1 MDVGIKLQEIQSYLS
16 DILELSND
24 EVSIIKT
31 CINYVHEQAPT
42 EVPLIIKKTNDLI
55 AASENLSWIILI
67 VSRKIVEIQLKIK
80 KVKSPAFTMLTR
92 QGRPSATAIEYEI
105 LHNYP
110 DIMEAEEQ
118 LDVLNKLLDYF
129 KHLEKSIDRYL
140 WMLRDGSSFHK

>member
-1 MDVGIKLQEIQSYLS
+1 MNVGIKLQEIQTYLK

-24 EVSIIKT
+24 EIDIIRT

-42 EVPLIIKKTNDLI
+42 EVPLIIRKTNDLI
-55 AASENLSWIILI
+55 AASENLAWIILI

-92 QGRPSATAIEYEI
+92 QGRPSTTAIEYEI
-105 LHNYP
+105 LHSYP
-110 DIMEAEEQ
+110 DVMESEEQ